1 MLGQEVPG
9 MVDVMVVNTHM
20 HCQRLMTRL
29 LPDKGWL
36 YMVTVTA
43 NDPSHICFLM
53 RKKNYCS
60 EEISPT
66 NKSVSCKSHDSL
78 CFTASPVSI
87 LERLRQKLFLNQK
100 SQMKLFQD
108 TADKERRIEQDFLSE
123 IISSILMRG
132 NQEQANLKV
141 SASCEII

>member
-1 MLGQEVPG
+1 MGCGSGYVFASIALMLGQEVPG

-20 HCQRLMTRL
+20 HCQRLMT
-29 LPDKGWL
+29 
-36 YMVTVTA
+36 
-43 NDPSHICFLM
+43 SFLSFHSGEVATEIVFE
-53 RKKNYCS
+53 S
-60 EEISPT
+60 EG
-66 NKSVSCKSHDSL
+66 K
-78 CFTASPVSI
+78 
-87 LERLRQKLFLNQK
+87 QK

-141 SASCEII
+141 SASSEII